1 MIVNDVFLVSFSD
14 RLERVTLA
22 WSVQVTIYD
31 KWFVFLISGGSQNT
45 NISVS
50 DILCAQRL
58 RTANTSVSATKYML
72 TFTIM
77 QKKKKKQQNNG
88 FFLTEIFDYSIT
100 FNDCPGS
107 YVCIN

>member
-50 DILCAQRL
+50 EILCAQRL
-58 RTANTSVSATKYML
+58 RTANTSVSATKYYIL

-77 QKKKKKQQNNG
+77 QNRNSKIISG
-88 FFLTEIFDYSIT
+88 FLKLKYSIIPLT
-100 FNDCPGS
+100 IALVLMFA
-107 YVCIN
+107 

>member
-50 DILCAQRL
+50 EILCAQRL
-58 RTANTSVSATKYML
+58 RTANTSVSATKCYML

-77 QKKKKKQQNNG
+77 QNRNSKIISG
-88 FFLTEIFDYSIT
+88 FLKLKYSIIPLT
-100 FNDCPGS
+100 IALVLMFA
-107 YVCIN
+107 